1 MKKVKTRAFSRF
13 NANRAPSY
21 GGTERRRGLQAQGEF
36 FYAQG
41 PPENLLIERSSM
53 LEMKLDLLEI
63 ERGVF
68 LENHDV
74 EEVILNQLATSE
86 CLIELGRWQE
96 ALDHAD
102 VVQALY
108 TWFGDT
114 EGSIRLQLVRAKA
127 LLELREFETASGA
140 IIDAQ
145 AMAAYSDDEIDW
157 ELLARVEEM
166 RAFSHSIQGFE
177 EAAEQI
183 EKQVAALREI
193 LNWPTSE
200 ERG

>member
-1 MKKVKTRAFSRF
+1 
-13 NANRAPSY
+13 
-21 GGTERRRGLQAQGEF
+21 
-36 FYAQG
+36 
-41 PPENLLIERSSM
+41 
-53 LEMKLDLLEI
+53 
-63 ERGVF
+63 
-68 LENHDV
+68 
-74 EEVILNQLATSE
+74 
-86 CLIELGRWQE
+86 
-96 ALDHAD
+96 
-102 VVQALY
+102 
-108 TWFGDT
+108 
-114 EGSIRLQLVRAKA
+114 VRAKA
-127 LLELREFETASGA
+127 LLELREFENASGA

-166 RAFSHSIQGFE
+166 RAFSHSIQGFK

>member
-1 MKKVKTRAFSRF
+1 MELKDDEATRHKG
-13 NANRAPSY
+13 N
-21 GGTERRRGLQAQGEF
+21 F
-36 FYAQG
+36 FMPWG
-41 PPENLLIERSSM
+41 PPENLSIERSSM

-86 CLIELGRWQE
+86 CLIELCRWQE
-96 ALDHAD
+96 ALNHAE

-108 TWFGDT
+108 AWFGDR

-127 LLELREFETASGA
+127 LLELREFENASGA

-166 RAFSHSIQGFE
+166 RAFSHSVQGFE

-193 LNWPTSE
+193 LDWPPSE